1 MRSSPVPGILF
12 LFGSVFLAAAMV
24 PSQVLS
30 QVVEAGVRDAYFGA
44 VAEHFGV
51 PKGEV
56 AIVGDWELDTD
67 EVPVV
72 FFVSRSAGVSPD
84 ALIGLRR
91 SGLTWREVATRFG
104 LGVRNFHISLPE
116 DVTLGSLTRSFGEF
130 RGRPYREWDQIQLD
144 DMEIISLVN
153 LRVLSEQLGVA
164 PLRVLQSRE
173 EAGSFVS
180 GFASLRGRTPA
191 RPLSPTPF

>member
-12 LFGSVFLAAAMV
+12 LFGSVVLLPATV
-24 PSQVLS
+24 PSHALS
-30 QVVEAGVRDAYFGA
+30 QVVGTGIRDAYFGA
-44 VAEHFGV
+44 VAEHFEV

-56 AIVGDWELDTD
+56 AIVGDWELDID

-72 FFVSRSAGVSPD
+72 FFLSRSAGVSPD

-91 SGLTWREVATRFG
+91 SGLTWREVAFRFG
-104 LGVRNFHISLPE
+104 LGVRSFHISLPE
-116 DVTLGSLTRSFGEF
+116 DVPLGSLTRAFGEF

-144 DMEIISLVN
+144 DAEIISLVN
-153 LRVLSEQLGVA
+153 LRVLSEQLAVE

-173 EAGSFVS
+173 ETGSFVS
-180 GFASLRGRTPA
+180 GFASIRGR
-191 RPLSPTPF
+191 RLGR